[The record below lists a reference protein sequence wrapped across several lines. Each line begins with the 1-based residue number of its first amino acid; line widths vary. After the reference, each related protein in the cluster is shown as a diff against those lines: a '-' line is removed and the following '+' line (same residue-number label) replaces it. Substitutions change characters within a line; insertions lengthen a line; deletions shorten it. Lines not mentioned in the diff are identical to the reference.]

1 MLFRSPADI
10 SAGLDRHRGG
20 RGPQRGSETLRNGF
34 AHSTTPVRL
43 ADPPY
48 SDRLRDS
55 VTKARLNPLWQ
66 PMQVILEQHMA
77 EQTSSRDVE
86 EDPGLQSFVLL
97 ITILVAFLETAARL
111 LSPIRPSL
119 SLSFEEGI
127 NRTP

>member
-1 MLFRSPADI
+1 MLFRSNPERERPADI

-66 PMQVILEQHMA
+66 PMQVILEQHMT
-77 EQTSSRDVE
+77 EQTGSHRLGSHQSSSASWQARTTSQM
-86 EDPGLQSFVLL
+86 GLGRNSSINTLMSA
-97 ITILVAFLETAARL
+97 T
-111 LSPIRPSL
+111 SIR
-119 SLSFEEGI
+119 I
-127 NRTP
+127 QD